1 MVGTGIIWRI
11 LRHETNFNQLM
22 SKEVHKHDLIKV
34 ENLIFTLRGVQVMLD
49 RDLAEMYE
57 VETRVLNQAVKRNSN
72 RFPEK
77 FRFQLT
83 DDEIEILK
91 SQIVTSNSRSQIVT
105 LNNSGT
111 KQGQNIKY
119 LPYAFTEQGVAM
131 LSAVLRSEKAVAVS
145 IQIMNAFVEM
155 RKFLSNNA
163 GLLHRVETIESKL
176 QLNDKNF
183 EKIFTALESGKP
195 EIKQEIFFQGQIF
208 DAYTF
213 VINLIKKAQH
223 NLLIIDNYIDLDVL
237 QMLSHKSKG
246 VTIKIITQASTPIKA
261 LDVEKFNA
269 QYGKLEIKNSKNYH
283 DRFLIIDN
291 NELYH
296 IGASLKDLG
305 KKCFAFSIIED
316 RNLLKNLMNNI

>member
-1 MVGTGIIWRI
+1 
-11 LRHETNFNQLM
+11 
-22 SKEVHKHDLIKV
+22 
-34 ENLIFTLRGVQVMLD
+34 MLD
-49 RDLAEMYE
+49 RDLAEMYQ
-57 VETRVLNQAVKRNSN
+57 VDTRVLNQAVKRNID

-83 DDEIEILK
+83 EVEIEDL
-91 SQIVTSNSRSQIVT
+91 RSQIVT
-105 LNNSGT
+105 LNSSN
-111 KQGQNIKY
+111 QNLKSQNVMSSEHGGRRY
-119 LPYAFTEQGVAM
+119 LPYVFTEQGVAM

-155 RKFLSNNA
+155 RKVLTNNA
-163 GLLHRVETIESKL
+163 GLLQRVEVIESKL

-183 EKIFTALESGKP
+183 EIIFTALESRKP
-195 EIKQEIFFQGQIF
+195 EIKQDIFFQGQIF

-213 VINLIKKAQH
+213 VINLIKKAQ
-223 NLLIIDNYIDLDVL
+223 NSLIIIDNFIDLDVL
-237 QMLSHKSKG
+237 QMLSQKSKG

-269 QYGKLEIKNSKNYH
+269 QYGKLEIKHSKKYH

-291 NELYH
+291 KELYH

-305 KKCFAFSIIED
+305 KKCFAFSVIED
-316 RNLLKNLMNNI
+316 KNLLTNLINNL